1 MGDASMPEVTVDT
14 NELRSKSGNEAVED
28 LVTFL
33 REQLKTEVDVSG
45 DTLSVNTEKHTKP
58 YVRTVLRKFLHRTE
72 LKEDFRVIAGKEH
85 GFIIKERKV
94 TKEEE

>member
-1 MGDASMPEVTVDT
+1 MGDMNMPEVTIDT

-33 REQLKTEVDVSG
+33 KEQLKTDVDASG
-45 DTLSVNTEKHTKP
+45 DTLSISTEKHTRP
-58 YVRTVLRKFLHRTE
+58 FIRTVLRKFLHRVE

-85 GFIIKERKV
+85 SFIIKERKV
-94 TKEEE
+94 TKEE

>member
-1 MGDASMPEVTVDT
+1 MPEVTIDT

-28 LVTFL
+28 LITFL
-33 REQLKTEVDVSG
+33 REQLKADVDTSG
-45 DTLSVNTEKHTKP
+45 DALSINTEKHTKP
-58 YVRTVLRKFLHRTE
+58 YIRTVLRKFLHRTE

-85 GFIIKERKV
+85 SFIIKARKV